1 MRTPLITSLTL
12 LALVAGCSNDLVA
25 DNLPGEALADV
36 EVLAGERLA
45 PPPAPT
51 LTLADRPV
59 LLGVSN
65 SFTVSGLVPGQ
76 QARLLARNA
85 AGAGPTCF
93 GAPQMCVNLQGPYS
107 SIRALATAT
116 ANASGVATL
125 TFVAPAAAPPGT
137 TRLQVLGNPGA
148 SYALSN
154 VLTARFYSPTA
165 DQDGDG
171 LTNSAEIGLG
181 TNPDVADTD
190 GGGVSDGVEVN
201 TWGTDPLN
209 GADDP
214 IDNDGDGYPSTSD
227 CDDANAS
234 VNPGAHEVCGGVDED
249 CDGLVDGPDAWFD
262 AAWPYRVQVTVT
274 APATRDTTA
283 TPVALNVNFRAALDA
298 LGDGSALDLN
308 SVRVIRQDC
317 ALGQPEMPSEFID
330 GLKDIFAKASIDDT
344 LGDEAGTVVFEVD
357 QDGDYTTDE
366 IFPAGSTATFAVYFG
381 SADHSPGA
389 PAPAYPSSLAAST
402 DGTTTELSNT
412 LTFSSYKRIDNSNNP
427 IGGMA
432 DNISPQGSSN
442 VGKMSSTGL
451 GNGIYVNTPG
461 GGPSGVWLTAR
472 GDANASLTVVHEG
485 PVFAAVRS
493 TGTRATSPTYPV
505 QAGFNYEY
513 TYFLFDGRP
522 EVYVK
527 PYIVINTANTNVGP
541 QGTAW
546 TAAVRPFIVD
556 NLSLVGGT
564 GSEGSR
570 ALPQFDWVRG
580 TYNTGGAIPYG
591 LAAGFRTS
599 VAQRGSPVWQ
609 ADGRWVGL
617 VGQDREVNPTTAEK
631 LLQIGDVVVDR
642 PVIAA
647 YPHTGLFGSVSVD
660 FYGILQGATPAAS
673 APEAW

>member
-1 MRTPLITSLTL
+1 MRTTILPSLTL
-12 LALVAGCSNDLVA
+12 IAFFAGCSTDPTE
-25 DNLPGEALADV
+25 DNRLGDPLSDA
-36 EVLAGERLA
+36 EVLAGDVVA

-51 LTLADRPV
+51 LTLADRPI

-65 SFTVSGLVPGQ
+65 TLTVSGLAPGQ

-93 GAPQMCVNLQGPYS
+93 GAPQMCVNLQGPNT
-107 SIRALATAT
+107 SIRALATGT

-125 TFVAPAAAPPGT
+125 TFVAPAAAAPGT
-137 TRLQVLGNPGA
+137 TKLQVLSNPGV
-148 SYALSN
+148 SYGLSN
-154 VLTARFYSPTA
+154 VLTVRFYSPTA

-181 TNPDVADTD
+181 TNPDLADTD

-214 IDNDGDGYPSTSD
+214 FDNDGDGFASNSD
-227 CDDANAS
+227 CDDANPAI
-234 VNPGAHEVCGGVDED
+234 NPGAHEVCGGGDEN
-249 CDGLVDGPDAWFD
+249 CDGITDGADAWFD
-262 AAWPYRVQVTVT
+262 AAWPYRLQVTVA
-274 APATRDTTA
+274 APTTRDTTA
-283 TPVALNVNFRAALDA
+283 TPVALDVNFRAALNA
-298 LGDGSALDLN
+298 LGDTSALDLN

-330 GLKDIFAKASIDDT
+330 GLQQIFAKASIDGAA
-344 LGDEAGTVVFEVD
+344 GDESGAVVFEVD
-357 QDGDYTTDE
+357 QDGDYATDE
-366 IFPAGSTATFAVYFG
+366 IFPAASTATFAIYFG
-381 SADHSPGA
+381 SADRSPGA
-389 PAPAYPSSLAAST
+389 PAPVYPSSLAAST

-432 DNISPQGSSN
+432 DNISPQGSAN

-451 GNGIYVNTPG
+451 GNGMYVNNPG
-461 GGPSGVWLTAR
+461 GGANGVWLTAR
-472 GDANASLTVVHEG
+472 GDANAALTVVHEG

-493 TGTRATSPTYPV
+493 TGTRATAPTYPV

-527 PYIVINTANTNVGP
+527 PYMVINTANTNVGP

-546 TAAVRPFIVD
+546 TAAVRPFLVD
-556 NLSLVGGT
+556 NLSLAGGA

-580 TYNTGGAIPYG
+580 SYNTGGAIPYG

-599 VAQRGSPVWQ
+599 VVQRGAPVWQ

-617 VGQDREVNPTTAEK
+617 VGQDYEVNPASPERV
-631 LLQIGDVVVDR
+631 LQIGDVVVDR

-660 FYGILQGATPAAS
+660 FYGILQGAVPTAGT
-673 APEAW
+673 PEAW